1 MPRRGQRPPAAAHL
15 ASVSRVDSSIAGIV
29 AIAGCGLALVALA
42 LVVRLLLTV
51 RRLRAAQRVVMG
63 EHGDQDLVAHGARLD
78 ESFRGLHAYV
88 ESVAVGLDE
97 RLGVVEER
105 LDGAIAYHGLVRYDA
120 YNEMSGRQSTSIA
133 LLDAR
138 RNGVVLSSI
147 HHREQA
153 RLYAKLIHDG
163 RGELQLSPEEADA
176 VSQALAG

>member
-1 MPRRGQRPPAAAHL
+1 M
-15 ASVSRVDSSIAGIV
+15 DSSTAGIV
-29 AIAGCGLALVALA
+29 AVAGCVLAFLALG

-51 RRLRAAQRVVMG
+51 RRMRASQRTVMG
-63 EHGDQDLVAHGARLD
+63 EHADRDLVAHAAQLEQSFRSLHGYVEDVAERLD
-78 ESFRGLHAYV
+78 A
-88 ESVAVGLDE
+88 

-133 LLDAR
+133 LLDTR

-153 RLYAKLIHDG
+153 RLYAKLIRDG
-163 RGELQLSPEEADA
+163 EGELQLSPEEAEA

>member
-1 MPRRGQRPPAAAHL
+1 
-15 ASVSRVDSSIAGIV
+15 VDSSTAGIV
-29 AIAGCGLALVALA
+29 AVAGCALA
-42 LVVRLLLTV
+42 LIAIALLVRLTVTV
-51 RRLRAAQRVVMG
+51 RRLRAAQRAVMG
-63 EHGDQDLVAHGARLD
+63 EHGERDLVAHGAHL
-78 ESFRGLHAYV
+78 EQSFRNLHGYV
-88 ESVAVGLDE
+88 EDVAARLDE

-105 LDGAIAYHGLVRYDA
+105 LDGSIAYHGLVRYDA

-153 RLYAKLIHDG
+153 RLYAKLIHAG
-163 RGELQLSPEEADA
+163 EGELQLSPEEAEA

>member
-1 MPRRGQRPPAAAHL
+1 M
-15 ASVSRVDSSIAGIV
+15 DSSTAGIV
-29 AIAGCGLALVALA
+29 AVAGCVLAFLALG

-51 RRLRAAQRVVMG
+51 RRMRASQRTVMG
-63 EHGDQDLVAHGARLD
+63 EHADRDLVAHAAELEQSFRSLHGYVEDVAERLDARL
-78 ESFRGLHAYV
+78 GI
-88 ESVAVGLDE
+88 
-97 RLGVVEER
+97 VEER

-133 LLDAR
+133 LLDTR

-153 RLYAKLIHDG
+153 RLYAKLIRDG
-163 RGELQLSPEEADA
+163 EGELQLSPEEAEA

>member
-1 MPRRGQRPPAAAHL
+1 
-15 ASVSRVDSSIAGIV
+15 VDSSTAGIV
-29 AIAGCGLALVALA
+29 AVAGCVLALLALG

-51 RRLRAAQRVVMG
+51 RRMRASQRTVMG
-63 EHGDQDLVAHGARLD
+63 EHADRDLVAHAAQLEQSFRSLHGYVEDVAERLDARL
-78 ESFRGLHAYV
+78 GIA
-88 ESVAVGLDE
+88 
-97 RLGVVEER
+97 EER

-133 LLDAR
+133 LLDTR

-153 RLYAKLIHDG
+153 RLYAKLIRDG
-163 RGELQLSPEEADA
+163 EGELQLSPEEAEA

>member
-1 MPRRGQRPPAAAHL
+1 M
-15 ASVSRVDSSIAGIV
+15 DSSTAGIV
-29 AIAGCGLALVALA
+29 AVAGCVLALLALG

-51 RRLRAAQRVVMG
+51 RRMRASQRTVMG
-63 EHGDQDLVAHGARLD
+63 EHADRDLVAHAAQLEQSFRSLHGYVEDVAERLDARL
-78 ESFRGLHAYV
+78 GIA
-88 ESVAVGLDE
+88 
-97 RLGVVEER
+97 EER

-133 LLDAR
+133 LLDTR

-153 RLYAKLIHDG
+153 RLYAKLIRDG
-163 RGELQLSPEEADA
+163 EGELQLSPEEAEA